1 MELILMNQ
9 VLFEQL
15 LEGNIEYKDVPEDT
29 DIELTD
35 EQRHEM
41 RLWLVGVY
49 GFSYGAAKSYID

>member
-1 MELILMNQ
+1 MNQ

-15 LEGNIEYKDVPEDT
+15 LEGNIEYEDVPEDT

-49 GFSYGAAKSYID
+49 GFSYRAAKSYID

>member
-1 MELILMNQ
+1 MNQ

-15 LEGNIEYKDVPEDT
+15 LEGNIEYEDVPEDT

-49 GFSYGAAKSYID
+49 GFSYGVPKSYID

>member
-1 MELILMNQ
+1 MNQ

-15 LEGNIEYKDVPEDT
+15 LEGNIEYEDVPEDT

-49 GFSYGAAKSYID
+49 GFRMEQLKVILINDS

>member
-15 LEGNIEYKDVPEDT
+15 LEGNIEYEDVPEDT

-49 GFSYGAAKSYID
+49 GFSYGATKSYID